1 MPVVRM
7 RSGTPVSNLCQ
18 NRSCVAQ
25 VWRRSGFR
33 QRRLLLR
40 VLLKY
45 IVDNQE
51 TICRCLPRCLP
62 APFVKRPA

>member
-1 MPVVRM
+1 MRM
-7 RSGTPVSNLCQ
+7 ASGIPVSKLCRV
-18 NRSCVAQ
+18 RSCVAQ
-25 VWRRSGFR
+25 VWRRSSFR

-62 APFVKRPA
+62 ALSVDRPACA